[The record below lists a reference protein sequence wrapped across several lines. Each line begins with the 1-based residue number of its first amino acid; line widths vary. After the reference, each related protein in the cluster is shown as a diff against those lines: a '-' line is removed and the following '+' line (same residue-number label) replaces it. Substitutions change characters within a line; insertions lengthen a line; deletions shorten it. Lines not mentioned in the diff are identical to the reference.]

1 MMKVKELIK
10 LLEQLDQEKEI
21 RYDSYEFVGD
31 FPIEEGV
38 LLKNEGGEEYYCIE

>member
-1 MMKVKELIK
+1 MKVKELIK

-31 FPIEEGV
+31 FSIEEGV